1 MIALDTNILT
11 RLWFGEAEVV
21 RRLAAFHES
30 ELAVPVVVLEEI
42 LRGRL
47 NAIRQAE
54 GGQSRWPLPRC
65 YDLLSRSYADLRCFR
80 ILPYTEDS
88 DALVQTWKQ
97 QRIRVAT
104 HDLRIAAIAMTNSA
118 TLVTANR
125 RDFELV
131 PNLSVEFWS

>member
-11 RLWFGEAEVV
+11 RLWYGEPEVL
-21 RRLAAFHES
+21 RRLATFSES
-30 ELAVPVVVLEEI
+30 ELSIPVVVLEEV

-47 NAIRQAE
+47 NAVRKSEA
-54 GGQSRWPLPRC
+54 GQGNWSLARC
-65 YDLLSRSYADLRCFR
+65 YDLLTRSYADLRSFQ
-80 ILPYTEDS
+80 ILPYTDNC
-88 DALVQTWKQ
+88 DRLMQTWKE

-131 PNLSVEFWS
+131 PGLSVEFW